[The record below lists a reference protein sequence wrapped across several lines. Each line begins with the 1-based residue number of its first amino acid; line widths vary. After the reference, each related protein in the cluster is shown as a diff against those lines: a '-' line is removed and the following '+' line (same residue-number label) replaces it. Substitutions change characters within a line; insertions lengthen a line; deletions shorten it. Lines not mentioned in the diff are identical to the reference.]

1 MNMNAIL
8 FRSSSQVMIMTPK
21 VDPHTEGGSRIL
33 ITESFTKVKDAWQG
47 LEKAQLIIT
56 KT

>member
-1 MNMNAIL
+1 MNAIL